1 MTRVGTAR
9 SRITAL
15 LAALLALAA
24 VTSGCG
30 GAAAGGGEEETT
42 IRYQSYA
49 GTVDV
54 VQLADALGYLEGL
67 TLEKVGDITG
77 GPQALQALAS
87 DQVDIGGSAFFGA
100 IAQLVATGVP
110 IKGVVS
116 SYGSNDKISSSIVA
130 LEESPISSAKDLVG
144 KRIAVNTLGANAEA
158 VLDTWFEQE
167 GLTTEEQDRITLV
180 PLPPLNMEQALRE
193 GQVDAASMS
202 IGNLVVAQ
210 QRGGVKVVI
219 TDQEIVGQPYNGGAF
234 TMREEFIQQNPE
246 TTKTLVAGLAKALQY
261 IETHTKEE
269 TLAVYLP
276 WLEKNGYSDYVEAV
290 QANWPGSTGVSNPEG
305 LIADGDISLWLDW
318 LEKRGDVDV
327 DAIEPADVYTNEF
340 NPFA

>member
-9 SRITAL
+9 SRIATL

-116 SYGSNDKISSSIVA
+116 SYGSNEKISSSIVA

-234 TMREEFIQQNPE
+234 TMREEFIQKNPE
-246 TTKTLVAGLAKALQY
+246 TTKTLVAGLAKALHY

-290 QANWPGSTGVSNPEG
+290 KANWPGSTGVSNPEG

-327 DAIEPADVYTNEF
+327 DAIEPSDVYTNEF